1 MAEKD
6 HMEVNDGNG
15 LFDAEGLI
23 DSLIVD
29 TNETV
34 KSIAG
39 GNYIGWCKYHVQ
51 MVQKL
56 AALKKGVTEEQAER
70 EKQIEELRKE
80 NDELLQRII
89 GYQKEEVNGDV

>member
-1 MAEKD
+1 MDEKD
-6 HMEVNDGNG
+6 HVEVNDGRG

-29 TNETV
+29 TNEMV
-34 KSIAG
+34 KSIVG
-39 GNYIGWCKYHVQ
+39 GNYIGWCKYNVQ

-56 AALKKGVTEEQAER
+56 AALKKGVTEEQTEQ

-80 NDELLQRII
+80 IDEMARRIME
-89 GYQKEEVNGDV
+89 YQKKEVNG

>member
-39 GNYIGWCKYHVQ
+39 GNYIGWCKYNVQ

-56 AALKKGVTEEQAER
+56 AALKKGVTEEQEER

-80 NDELLQRII
+80 NDELRQRII
-89 GYQKEEVNGDV
+89 EYQDKEVNG

>member
-39 GNYIGWCKYHVQ
+39 GNCSARHC
-51 MVQKL
+51 
-56 AALKKGVTEEQAER
+56 
-70 EKQIEELRKE
+70 
-80 NDELLQRII
+80 
-89 GYQKEEVNGDV
+89 

>member
-39 GNYIGWCKYHVQ
+39 GNYIGWCKYNVQ

-56 AALKKGVTEEQAER
+56 AALKKGVTEEQTEQ

-80 NDELLQRII
+80 NDELRQRII
-89 GYQKEEVNGDV
+89 EYQDKEVNG

>member
-34 KSIAG
+34 KSITG
-39 GNYIGWCKYHVQ
+39 GNYIGWCKYNVQ

-80 NDELLQRII
+80 NDELRQRII
-89 GYQKEEVNGDV
+89 EYQDKEVNG

>member
-39 GNYIGWCKYHVQ
+39 GNYIGWCKYNVQ

-80 NDELLQRII
+80 NDELRQRII
-89 GYQKEEVNGDV
+89 EYQNKEVNG